1 MGLPLALIHCGL
13 AHGNVW
19 RPFLEALNLDV
30 DPILIELP
38 GHGDAEDWDQSRD
51 FADQALEIA
60 LDALPSE
67 PVPLIGHSFGAVLAL
82 RLAVERPA
90 RVSSLVLIEPVFYA
104 AVAGSY
110 HYDKVQRDMA
120 PFAQK
125 VRDGSHAIA
134 TKAFV
139 QLWGGGEP
147 WDDIPEMQ
155 RRYMVDRIEHVLA
168 GETLL
173 WEDRPGLLREGRIEA
188 LEIPVTLVEGE
199 ASHPVIA
206 RIVDA
211 LGARMKDAEG
221 ITVPEAGHMV
231 PLTHPMPVAEAV
243 RDRLVW

>member
-1 MGLPLALIHCGL
+1 MGQPLALIHCGL

-19 RPFLEALNLDV
+19 KPFLAALNMDV

-60 LDALPSE
+60 LDALPAD

-104 AVAGSY
+104 AVSETY
-110 HYDKVQRDMA
+110 LFDKLRRDMA

-125 VRDGSHAIA
+125 AREGSHATA
-134 TKAFV
+134 TKAFHR
-139 QLWGGGEP
+139 LWGSGEP

-168 GETLL
+168 GEALL
-173 WEDRPGLLREGRIEA
+173 WEDRPGLLRDGRIEA
-188 LEIPVTLVEGE
+188 LDMPVTIVEGE
-199 ASHPVIA
+199 ASHPVMTK
-206 RIVDA
+206 IVDA
-211 LGARMKDAEG
+211 LGARMPDAEG
-221 ITVPEAGHMV
+221 ITVPQAGHMV

-243 RDRLVW
+243 RGRLVW